1 MRDLLTQNEM
11 LRVLK
16 MNKVFRL
23 MIALTKISNAE
34 KKNNLGSGFGDRDYD
49 VNDPNVQ
56 AEITQVEKIFD
67 EYVQSVG
74 SGT

>member
-1 MRDLLTQNEM
+1 
-11 LRVLK
+11 
-16 MNKVFRL
+16 
-23 MIALTKISNAE
+23 LTKISNAE

-74 SGT
+74 SGTYCVFCLVPLNLLSMSCFFGYRHG